1 MRLRNRVLLAALVVL
16 LALAVAPFL
25 TAQINTVNLRGTVV
39 DPQGLAVKDAKI
51 TLTNVATHASRDT
64 VTDVE
69 GRYEFL
75 GVPPG
80 EYSLSVEA
88 QGFAVLTNPSLKLEL
103 GRSPEYN
110 PKLALKTTTAT
121 VQVEAAPE
129 LVETTKTDVSTSIG
143 LNQIN
148 NLPINGRDYI
158 NFTLLNSQAAR
169 DDTPSIGA
177 APTSGLNFGGQR
189 GRSNNISVDGA
200 DANDNSVN
208 GVRATVSQEAV
219 QEFQVITSNY
229 MPEYG
234 RAMGGVVNIVT
245 KSGNNAVHGDVFGYL
260 RNGAIQARDPFS
272 VTASCNPATLTC
284 GITPV
289 KQSFTRVQGGATI
302 GGPIQKDKT
311 FYFFSYEILR
321 QQATGF
327 TDIGANNFGFV
338 QVPGA
343 SVCSA
348 LPLLLTGPAT
358 DPNSQAGFYP
368 GAIASAGGCGSPAA
382 AGLIQAAALSGGA
395 SAVALFGNVKVNGV
409 PILPPADNI
418 FFSSGAPLPSTFQG
432 LASVIGNFPTSNE
445 GSIYSL
451 RLDHIWDPKNTTF
464 IRGMVSPDTFTGIQ
478 VNAQNQTFGQNSG
491 NRTSDQNTHDWA
503 IIAQHTTLFR
513 DNLFNEA
520 RFQAS
525 RRSLNYTFS
534 QLFGGSFP
542 ADNIAGFAF
551 LGREPFTTENR
562 IEKRFQWADNLT
574 WTKSTHTIKFG
585 GDFNLVQLGTNA
597 NQVFTLNYGGVFN
610 FSALS
615 AGSLSPAFNGL
626 PGFTAVQ
633 AYGLGIPTVY
643 YQGVGQSRNLFNNKV
658 LGLFVQDSWKIKHNL
673 TLNYGLRYDS
683 EWLPIFPAA
692 TPFNAAAERAFNVVE
707 GIPHDGNNI
716 QPRIGIAWDPW
727 GDGKTVIRAG
737 YGFFYDHPALALAFL
752 STTEDGSLSAQL
764 EAAGGAPVNPFLNP
778 AGADLNN
785 VANAGNLNATNIF
798 QGIIFSSNPNAIN
811 PLAPPITSCSTA
823 SPTMCFG
830 VSGAAAPFT
839 PSPQIFN
846 STFTNSLFN
855 QQRFLTVPGY
865 APGGGY
871 PLPIL
876 PFTIPVQGN
885 FQYALAQQANL
896 TIERELSKD
905 WKISFAYNFTHGTH
919 LDHTVNINV
928 TNPAIL
934 MSNDSNAVT
943 SGLLSITSSPLTV
956 SVPATGTAGGCG
968 PGTLVFNTAGGGS
981 VLIGSG
987 ANPVLA
993 PGILGEG
1000 FTGPNCGGVPVG
1012 LIGTPAVFNFFRPS
1026 GPNPSFAGLVPGG
1039 YPTLVAIA
1047 HAAGYPV
1054 GFPGVEV
1061 PWSDVEPQSS
1071 NGNSVYHAFTLTMT
1085 KRFSHGFEL
1094 LSGWTWSHAIDDS
1107 TDLSTLL
1114 SPQDNSFPQLDRGNS
1129 DFDQRHRWI
1138 TSAVYQSPASSG
1150 DSSFWRKFVSNFT
1163 VAPIV
1168 EVASG
1173 RPYNLLLG
1181 YDTNLDFGSSTGRPS
1196 FVKTSTPPPGST
1208 VSPFIH
1214 GFAFIPPNVCIGSD
1228 GTPFS
1233 FPNTVPYLGCTG
1245 DFGRNALR
1253 RPGYFDIDLRIARKI
1268 PVNERVNVEVIADAF
1283 NILNRFNVSDV
1294 NPVCDSTASFPSPA
1308 VAACAG
1314 GQPTAAFDP
1323 RTFQFALKVNF

>member
-1 MRLRNRVLLAALVVL
+1 
-16 LALAVAPFL
+16 
-25 TAQINTVNLRGTVV
+25 
-39 DPQGLAVKDAKI
+39 
-51 TLTNVATHASRDT
+51 
-64 VTDVE
+64 
-69 GRYEFL
+69 
-75 GVPPG
+75 
-80 EYSLSVEA
+80 
-88 QGFAVLTNPSLKLEL
+88 
-103 GRSPEYN
+103 
-110 PKLALKTTTAT
+110 
-121 VQVEAAPE
+121 
-129 LVETTKTDVSTSIG
+129 
-143 LNQIN
+143 
-148 NLPINGRDYI
+148 
-158 NFTLLNSQAAR
+158 
-169 DDTPSIGA
+169 
-177 APTSGLNFGGQR
+177 
-189 GRSNNISVDGA
+189 
-200 DANDNSVN
+200 
-208 GVRATVSQEAV
+208 
-219 QEFQVITSNY
+219 
-229 MPEYG
+229 
-234 RAMGGVVNIVT
+234 
-245 KSGNNAVHGDVFGYL
+245 
-260 RNGAIQARDPFS
+260 
-272 VTASCNPATLTC
+272 
-284 GITPV
+284 
-289 KQSFTRVQGGATI
+289 
-302 GGPIQKDKT
+302 
-311 FYFFSYEILR
+311 
-321 QQATGF
+321 
-327 TDIGANNFGFV
+327 
-338 QVPGA
+338 
-343 SVCSA
+343 
-348 LPLLLTGPAT
+348 
-358 DPNSQAGFYP
+358 
-368 GAIASAGGCGSPAA
+368 
-382 AGLIQAAALSGGA
+382 
-395 SAVALFGNVKVNGV
+395 
-409 PILPPADNI
+409 
-418 FFSSGAPLPSTFQG
+418 
-432 LASVIGNFPTSNE
+432 
-445 GSIYSL
+445 
-451 RLDHIWDPKNTTF
+451 
-464 IRGMVSPDTFTGIQ
+464 
-478 VNAQNQTFGQNSG
+478 
-491 NRTSDQNTHDWA
+491 
-503 IIAQHTTLFR
+503 
-513 DNLFNEA
+513 
-520 RFQAS
+520 
-525 RRSLNYTFS
+525 
-534 QLFGGSFP
+534 
-542 ADNIAGFAF
+542 
-551 LGREPFTTENR
+551 
-562 IEKRFQWADNLT
+562 
-574 WTKSTHTIKFG
+574 
-585 GDFNLVQLGTNA
+585 
-597 NQVFTLNYGGVFN
+597 
-610 FSALS
+610 
-615 AGSLSPAFNGL
+615 
-626 PGFTAVQ
+626 
-633 AYGLGIPTVY
+633 
-643 YQGVGQSRNLFNNKV
+643 
-658 LGLFVQDSWKIKHNL
+658 
-673 TLNYGLRYDS
+673 
-683 EWLPIFPAA
+683 
-692 TPFNAAAERAFNVVE
+692 
-707 GIPHDGNNI
+707 
-716 QPRIGIAWDPW
+716 
-727 GDGKTVIRAG
+727 
-737 YGFFYDHPALALAFL
+737 
-752 STTEDGSLSAQL
+752 
-764 EAAGGAPVNPFLNP
+764 
-778 AGADLNN
+778 
-785 VANAGNLNATNIF
+785 
-798 QGIIFSSNPNAIN
+798 
-811 PLAPPITSCSTA
+811 
-823 SPTMCFG
+823 MCFG